1 MVALIPYLIVSLF
14 GLIVGS
20 FLNVCIYRIPRGL
33 SIIIPSSR
41 CPSCNTPIKPWD
53 NIPIVSYIL
62 LGGKCRFCK
71 AKISFRYPLVELLNA
86 IMYALILWR
95 FDFGWHTVIYFVFSS
110 SLIVITF
117 IDLDFQIIPDKITL
131 SGIPI
136 GFLVGSFLLPDP
148 FARSS
153 LLGMKESLIGMV
165 TGFGLFYLVAL
176 IGSAIFKK
184 EALGGGDVKMMAMV
198 GALMGWKTVL
208 LTTFLGSLTGSIVGV
223 LLMVLKGKDRKAQLP
238 FGPFLALGTIITLF
252 YGQEILSWY
261 LGGR

>member
-1 MVALIPYLIVSLF
+1 MEALILYLIVSLF

-62 LGGKCRFCK
+62 LGGKCRFCQ

-153 LLGMKESLIGMV
+153 LLGMKESLIGMA

>member
-1 MVALIPYLIVSLF
+1 MEALIPYLIVSLF

-95 FDFGWHTVIYFVFSS
+95 FDFGWHTVIYLVFSS

-223 LLMVLKGKDRKAQLP
+223 LLTVLKGKDRKAQLP

-261 LGGR
+261 LGCR